1 VELVEEAAQML
12 RECKSHGYFRGEIC
26 PMCGDEGKFLLNEME
41 LDRLGRIMA
50 GCLRHFPQR
59 YELRMDSR
67 GFVPLAA
74 LIQAVQAK
82 LPKFRFLRPH
92 HLYAIAQTDD
102 KGRYEVRDNN
112 IRATYG
118 HTVQVDLDLPT
129 NDIPEKLYYPVPP
142 TLIDEALEKGIDP
155 TDRKK
160 VHLSKS
166 IDAAA
171 AAGAGSADDPI
182 IVEIDA
188 AKMISDG
195 SVIMR
200 AGTVVYLADRVP
212 GEYLKKV
219 DADISE
225 ALAKSRKEREEAKA
239 RKAALA
245 EQRPPRTE
253 GQPAMGGG
261 GGGGRGGGYGGGSY
275 GGGNYGGGSYGGGRG
290 PPRGRGRGP
299 PRRRDDE

>member
-1 VELVEEAAQML
+1 M

-59 YELRMDSR
+59 YELTMDAH
-67 GFVPLAA
+67 GFVSMTA
-74 LIQAVQAK
+74 LIQSVQAK

-92 HLYAIAQTDD
+92 HLQAIAGTDD
-102 KGRYEVRDNN
+102 KGRYEVREGN

-118 HTVQVDLDLPT
+118 HTVEVDLDLPT
-129 NDIPEKLYYPVPP
+129 NDVPDELYYPVPAGQF
-142 TLIDEALEKGIDP
+142 DEAVEKGIDP
-155 TDRKK
+155 VDRKK

-166 IDAAA
+166 VDAAA
-171 AAGAGSADDPI
+171 AAGAGAADDPV
-182 IVEIDA
+182 IVSIDTV
-188 AKMISDG
+188 KMRGDG
-195 SVIMR
+195 HVIKR

-239 RKAALA
+239 RKAAMA
-245 EQRPPRTE
+245 EQRAAAGPST
-253 GQPAMGGG
+253 GGG
-261 GGGGRGGGYGGGSY
+261 GGGGGGYGGGGGGYGGS
-275 GGGNYGGGSYGGGRG
+275 RG
-290 PPRGRGRGP
+290 PPQGDSRGP
-299 PRRRDDE
+299 PRRRDE